1 MNPPVRVLIL
11 SLILWLVGDNA
22 LAETRRVVQGDRI
35 NVRSQPSVDAE
46 ILATLKGGQEVEVLG
61 EVSGAE
67 PGEAWSR
74 VAMPQQ
80 VTVWVL
86 GQLVNQKSGVVRSK
100 ELHYRAGPGRNY
112 SVLGTLKSG
121 DEVKVV
127 REFDGWLQ
135 IEPPAGS
142 VAFVASR
149 LLAPAAEPVAAP
161 PKTAAPVP
169 QVPPAP
175 VAKVIAPQ
183 PEPALVPATPA
194 PVPPPPA
201 PTPRVDPPVAVTPP
215 PVVPAKEPAAQVT
228 DSTPPEPSA
237 PAMAPL
243 FAPKPK
249 RDKPAASRRLAP
261 TQLAAPR
268 LLGAPRILGNLPEAG
283 AKFFLMTHVD
293 PPFVVENIPPRFV
306 VRQGKVFPALSVQA
320 PTAFELRAGSYQEGA
335 IDYLL
340 PPADLRLKDFAGK
353 RVLVSGYEYR
363 DPRWRL
369 PVLKIDNIEEDR

>member
-11 SLILWLVGDNA
+11 SLVLWLMGDNA
-22 LAETRRVVQGDRI
+22 LGETRRVVQGDRI

-61 EVSGAE
+61 EVSGSE

-86 GQLVNQKSGVVRSK
+86 GQLVNRKTSVVRSK

-112 SVLGTLKSG
+112 SVLGALKSG
-121 DEVKVV
+121 DDVKVI

-149 LLAPAAEPVAAP
+149 LLAPSAESPVASA
-161 PKTAAPVP
+161 TSPVP
-169 QVPPAP
+169 A
-175 VAKVIAPQ
+175 
-183 PEPALVPATPA
+183 PEPPATPA
-194 PVPPPPA
+194 AKVVPSVPAAAPSAPSTPAAAVVLTAAPPVPPP
-201 PTPRVDPPVAVTPP
+201 AVTPA
-215 PVVPAKEPAAQVT
+215 PVVPAKESVASPA
-228 DSTPPEPSA
+228 EPAPSESAA

-249 RDKPAASRRLAP
+249 KDKPAASRRLAP

-268 LLGAPRILGNLPEAG
+268 LIGAPRVLGNLPETG
-283 AKFFLMTHVD
+283 AKFFLLTHVD
-293 PPFVVENIPPRFV
+293 PPFVVGKFPPRFV

-369 PVLKIDNIEEDR
+369 PVLKIEKVEEDR

>member
-1 MNPPVRVLIL
+1 MNPPVRVLFL
-11 SLILWLVGDNA
+11 SLILLLVGDNA
-22 LAETRRVVQGDRI
+22 SAETRRVVQGDRI
-35 NVRSQPSVDAE
+35 NIRSQPSVDAE
-46 ILATLKGGQEVEVLG
+46 ILATLKAGQEVEVLG
-61 EVSGAE
+61 EVSGTE
-67 PGEAWSR
+67 PGESWSR
-74 VAMPQQ
+74 VAMPEQ

-86 GQLVNQKSGVVRSK
+86 GQLVNQKTGLVRSK

-112 SVLGTLKSG
+112 SVLGTLKAG
-121 DEVKVV
+121 DEVKVL

-135 IEPPAGS
+135 VEPPAGS

-149 LLAPAAEPVAAP
+149 LLAPAAASKSETPKVAPPAPPVPEVPPTPVAKVVELVP
-161 PKTAAPVP
+161 AAPEP
-169 QVPPAP
+169 TPVPPAP
-175 VAKVIAPQ
+175 A
-183 PEPALVPATPA
+183 PA
-194 PVPPPPA
+194 P
-201 PTPRVDPPVAVTPP
+201 RVEPPVVTPP
-215 PVVPAKEPAAQVT
+215 PAAPAKEPVAQAT
-228 DSTPPEPSA
+228 DPKPAEAST

-249 RDKPAASRRLAP
+249 KDKPAASRRLAP

-268 LLGAPRILGNLPEAG
+268 SLGAPRILGNLPEVG
-283 AKFFLMTHVD
+283 AKFFLLTHVD

-306 VRQGKVFPALSVQA
+306 VRQGRVHPALSVQA

-369 PVLKIDNIEEDR
+369 PVLKIDKVEEDR

>member
-1 MNPPVRVLIL
+1 MNLPVRVLFL
-11 SLILWLVGDNA
+11 SLILWLVGNNA
-22 LAETRRVVQGDRI
+22 LAETRSLVQGDRI
-35 NVRSQPSVDAE
+35 NLRSQPSVDAE

-61 EVSGAE
+61 EVSGKE

-86 GQLVNQKSGVVRSK
+86 GQLVNRKTGVVRSK

-135 IEPPAGS
+135 VEPPTGS

-149 LLAPAAEPVAAP
+149 LLAPVAASASEP
-161 PKTAAPVP
+161 RKPAPPVP
-169 QVPPAP
+169 EVPPTP
-175 VAKVIAPQ
+175 VAKVIAP
-183 PEPALVPATPA
+183 PPAPAAVPATPA

-201 PTPRVDPPVAVTPP
+201 LVPRVDPPVVTPP
-215 PVVPAKEPAAQVT
+215 PVTPAKEPVTQVADPKPT
-228 DSTPPEPSA
+228 EPST

-249 RDKPAASRRLAP
+249 KDKPAASRRLAP

-268 LLGAPRILGNLPEAG
+268 LLGAPRVLGNLPEIG

-306 VRQGKVFPALSVQA
+306 VRQGRVHPALSVQA

-369 PVLKIDNIEEDR
+369 PVLKIDKVEEDR